1 MEPGDLV
8 QFDVRA
14 NKNMRLAS
22 SPRLVSSD
30 EYPTLAHDLK
40 QAGMQ
45 PEPSLAPQVTKPS
58 AKIVAFEPK
67 SRMDAPKHKLARR
80 VI

>member
-14 NKNMRLAS
+14 DRNMRMAS

-45 PEPSLAPQVTKPS
+45 SAPVPAPQAGRAS

-67 SRMDAPKHKLARR
+67 PATLAPKHGPARR
-80 VI
+80 VV

>member
-45 PEPSLAPQVTKPS
+45 PTPGPVPQVARPS

-67 SRMDAPKHKLARR
+67 TTRVEPDHRPARR